1 MVLNFFFRKIK
12 NKDSPNS
19 SEESEKRRLL
29 ELFTPQIP
37 SYTAK
42 PPQRKDKRHGVWF
55 KHRHMYQ
62 RNRIEE
68 ATYKDR
74 NSLPTDFLTKRPKRH
89 TGEKMRSPT
98 NGAIQT
104 GGNYM

>member
-1 MVLNFFFRKIK
+1 
-12 NKDSPNS
+12 
-19 SEESEKRRLL
+19 
-29 ELFTPQIP
+29 
-37 SYTAK
+37 
-42 PPQRKDKRHGVWF
+42 
-55 KHRHMYQ
+55 MYQ

-68 ATYKDR
+68 TTYKDR
-74 NSLPTDFLTKRPKRH
+74 NSLPTDFLTKRPKSH